1 MRRRR
6 VGDPVNGPAVT
17 APAHLVL
24 MVELVEAGSMTF
36 VGEPG
41 VEWVAKRAAESFVKA
56 AGWSIGPSD
65 RSQCRGVL
73 FSTAVA
79 VSKWHVLTSI
89 EQAGC
94 DAVVTGDSRN
104 GPLTLTV
111 TACGRKRAAAK
122 IAAGGPD
129 INDVYRYGFVASNE
143 AEAVAQARRQ
153 VAPFIERPV
162 VFDYVIAGLTAEW
175 DERESFT
182 SMPGEI
188 IVAHVD
194 MLDVDRGWEV
204 DDLGGVLYPDWV
216 LSADNPDQLVIHQ
229 ETGTQFRLGDL
240 YDLTFQ
246 PPGVGTR
253 EGHHRSA
260 TLIEPSRSALS

>member
-1 MRRRR
+1 M
-6 VGDPVNGPAVT
+6 T
-17 APAHLVL
+17 APVATVLAHLVP
-24 MVELVEAGSMTF
+24 MVELVEAGSVTF

-41 VEWVAKRAAESFVKA
+41 VEWSAKRAVEGFVKA
-56 AGWSIGPSD
+56 AGWSVGPSD

-79 VSKWHVLTSI
+79 VSKWHVLTAI
-89 EQAGC
+89 ERAGC
-94 DAVVTGDSRN
+94 DAVVTGDGRN

-129 INDVYRYGFVASNE
+129 INDVYRYGYVASNE
-143 AEAVAQARRQ
+143 QEGVVQARRQ
-153 VAPFIERPV
+153 VAAFLERPV
-162 VFDYVIAGLTAEW
+162 VFDYVIAGLTADW
-175 DERESFT
+175 DDRESFT

-188 IVAHVD
+188 IVARVD
-194 MLDVDRGWEV
+194 LLDVDRGWE
-204 DDLGGVLYPDWV
+204 DDEVLYPDWV
-216 LSADNPDQLVIHQ
+216 LSAADPDQTVIHQ
-229 ETGTQFRLGDL
+229 ETGTQYRLGDL

-253 EGHHRSA
+253 AGHPRDV
-260 TLIEPSRSALS
+260 TLIEPSGNTAA